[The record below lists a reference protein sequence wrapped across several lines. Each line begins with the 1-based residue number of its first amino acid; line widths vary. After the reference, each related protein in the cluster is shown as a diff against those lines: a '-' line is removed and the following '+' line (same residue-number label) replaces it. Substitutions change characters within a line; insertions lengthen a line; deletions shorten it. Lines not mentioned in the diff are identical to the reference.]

1 MAATK
6 FSVVKENKNTGKL
19 IIINYAGEWTYKT
32 ALAIAKE
39 ANREFNEEGW
49 RIVCVVET
57 KKLYPIT
64 ITQYSCFSNLNRT
77 AKFI

>member
-6 FSVVKENKNTGKL
+6 FSVVKENKKTGEIL
-19 IIINYAGEWTYKT
+19 IINYAGKWTYKT

-39 ANREFNEEGW
+39 ANQEFNEKEW

-57 KKLYPIT
+57 KKLYPNENEET
-64 ITQYSCFSNLNRT
+64 E
-77 AKFI
+77 KD

>member
-6 FSVVKENKNTGKL
+6 FSVVKENKKTGEIL
-19 IIINYAGEWTYKT
+19 IINYAGKWTYKT

-39 ANREFNEEGW
+39 ANQEFNENEW

-57 KKLYPIT
+57 KKLYPNENEET
-64 ITQYSCFSNLNRT
+64 E
-77 AKFI
+77 KD